1 MKVFIQ
7 IFGGD
12 KMLNF
17 NYYNPAN
24 IYFGK
29 KEEEHVGELISKWSK
44 TKKVLILFSG
54 DYYEKLGIADTVREQ
69 LKKYK
74 IQYFENGNVVPNPA
88 LSLINE
94 LSGFVKGNE
103 IDFILAVGGG
113 SVIDTAK
120 ATALGSLYDGDT
132 WDFFTGEKGVTEAL
146 PIGAIS
152 TVASSGSEMSP
163 ATIVSNNEYKLGVES
178 EIIIPK
184 FSIVNPE
191 FTLNLPKYYTGV
203 GTADILSHLLER
215 YFSKILHTDVTDYL
229 LEGAIKSTLVNGIKL
244 INDLKNYD
252 LRAEMSLTAIIAHNN
267 SLELGREPDWGSHR
281 IEHELSGQYGVV
293 HGEGMVVVTLA
304 WMKYVSTFY
313 PEQFVKYGIRVFGID
328 PIIYSEEEM
337 IDLAISKT
345 KDFFVGLGMKTSL
358 TELGIDETHFETMA
372 ERATKGDTQ
381 TVGHL
386 KPLNSSD
393 IIEILK
399 LAL

>member
-1 MKVFIQ
+1 
-7 IFGGD
+7 
-12 KMLNF
+12 MLNF

-24 IYFGK
+24 IYFGRN
-29 KEEEHVGELISKWSK
+29 EEQRIGELINKWSEA
-44 TKKVLILFSG
+44 KKVLILYSG
-54 DYYEKLGIADTVREQ
+54 DYFEKLGIAKTIHEE
-69 LKKYK
+69 LSKYE
-74 IQYFENGNVVPNPA
+74 IQYFENGQVVPNPA

-94 LSGFVKGNE
+94 LSEFVKEKG

-120 ATALGSLYDGDT
+120 ATALGSMYEGNT
-132 WDFFTGEKGVTEAL
+132 WVFFTGDKEVTEAL

-163 ATIVSNNEYKLGVES
+163 ATIISNAEHKLGVES

-191 FTLNLPKYYTGV
+191 FTIKLPKYYTGV

-215 YFSKILHTDVTDYL
+215 YFSEVDHTDITDYL
-229 LEGAIKSTLVNGIKL
+229 LEGAIRATLVNGVKL
-244 INDLKNYD
+244 MGDLENYD

-304 WMKYVSTFY
+304 WMKYVSRFS
-313 PEQFVKYGIRVFGID
+313 PKQFVKYGIRVFEID
-328 PIIYSEEEM
+328 PVIYTEEEI
-337 IDLAISKT
+337 IDLAIEKT
-345 KDFFVGLGMKTSL
+345 KEFFVKLGMKTTL
-358 TELGIDETHFETMA
+358 TELEIDDTHFETMA
-372 ERATKGDTQ
+372 DRATKGDMQ

-386 KPLNSSD
+386 KSLNSSD
-393 IIEILK
+393 IVEILK
-399 LAL
+399 LAI

>member
-1 MKVFIQ
+1 MIRFL
-7 IFGGD
+7 GGEY
-12 KMLNF
+12 MLNF

-24 IYFGK
+24 IYFGRN
-29 KEEEHVGELISKWSK
+29 EEQRIGELINKWSEA
-44 TKKVLILFSG
+44 KKVLILYSG
-54 DYYEKLGIADTVREQ
+54 DYFEKLGIAKTIHEE
-69 LKKYK
+69 LSKYE
-74 IQYFENGNVVPNPA
+74 IQYFENGQVVPNPA

-94 LSGFVKGNE
+94 LSEFVKEKG

-120 ATALGSLYDGDT
+120 ATALGSMYEGNT
-132 WDFFTGEKGVTEAL
+132 WDFFTGDKEVTEAL

-163 ATIVSNNEYKLGVES
+163 ATIISNAEHKLGVES

-191 FTLNLPKYYTGV
+191 FTIKLPKYYTGV

-215 YFSKILHTDVTDYL
+215 YFSEVDHTDITDYL
-229 LEGAIKSTLVNGIKL
+229 LEGAIRATLVNGVKL
-244 INDLKNYD
+244 MGDLENYD

-304 WMKYVSTFY
+304 WMKYVSRFS
-313 PEQFVKYGIRVFGID
+313 PKQFVKYGIRVFEID
-328 PIIYSEEEM
+328 PVIYTEGEI
-337 IDLAISKT
+337 IDLAIEKT
-345 KDFFVGLGMKTSL
+345 KEFFVKLGMKTTL
-358 TELGIDETHFETMA
+358 TELEIDDTHFETMA
-372 ERATKGDTQ
+372 DRATKGDMQ

-386 KPLNSSD
+386 KSLNSSD
-393 IIEILK
+393 IVEILK
-399 LAL
+399 LAI

>member
-1 MKVFIQ
+1 
-7 IFGGD
+7 
-12 KMLNF
+12 MLNF

-24 IYFGK
+24 IFFGK
-29 KEEEHVGELISKWSK
+29 GEEKRVGELISRWSK
-44 TKKVLILFSG
+44 TRKVLVLFSG
-54 DYYEKLGIADTVREQ
+54 DYYEKLGIAATIRQELEKFD
-69 LKKYK
+69 
-74 IQYFENGNVVPNPA
+74 IQYFENGHVVPNPE

-94 LSGFVKGNE
+94 LSDFVKQQS

-132 WDFFTGEKGVTEAL
+132 WDYFTGEKEVTEAL
-146 PIGAIS
+146 PVGAIS

-163 ATIVSNNEYKLGVES
+163 ATIVSNKEYKLGVES

-184 FSIVNPE
+184 FSIINPE
-191 FTLNLPKYYTGV
+191 FTVKLPKYNTGV

-215 YFSKILHTDVTDYL
+215 YFSKVEHTDITDFL
-229 LEGAIKSTLVNGIKL
+229 LEGAIKSTLINGVKL
-244 INDLKNYD
+244 INDLENYD

-281 IEHELSGQYGVV
+281 IEHELSGQYGIV

-304 WMKYVSTFY
+304 WMKYISTFY
-313 PEQFVKYGIRVFGID
+313 PEQLVKYGIRIFGID
-328 PIIYSEEEM
+328 PIIYSENEI
-337 IDLAISKT
+337 IDLAIEKT
-345 KDFFVGLGMKTSL
+345 KEFFLKLGMRTSL
-358 TELGIDETHFETMA
+358 TEMEIKAEHFEEMA
-372 ERATKGDTQ
+372 KRATKNDSQ

-386 KPLNSSD
+386 KPLNQQD
-393 IIEILK
+393 IVEILK

>member
-1 MKVFIQ
+1 
-7 IFGGD
+7 
-12 KMLNF
+12 MLNF

-29 KEEEHVGELISKWSK
+29 GEEKRVGELINKWST
-44 TKKVLILFSG
+44 TKKVLVLFSG
-54 DYYEKLGIADTVREQ
+54 DYYEKLGIAHTIRQE
-69 LKKYK
+69 LNKLE
-74 IQYFENGNVVPNPA
+74 IQYFENGRVVPNPE

-94 LSGFVKGNE
+94 LSDFVKQQN

-132 WDFFTGEKGVTEAL
+132 WDYFMGEKEVTEAL
-146 PIGAIS
+146 PVGVIS

-163 ATIVSNNEYKLGVES
+163 ATIVSNKEYKLGVES

-184 FSIVNPE
+184 FSIINPE
-191 FTLNLPKYYTGV
+191 FTVKLPKYNTGV

-215 YFSKILHTDVTDYL
+215 YFSKIEHTDITDFL
-229 LEGAIKSTLVNGIKL
+229 LEGAIKSTLINGVKL
-244 INDLKNYD
+244 IDDLENYD
-252 LRAEMSLTAIIAHNN
+252 LRAEMALTAIIAHNN

-281 IEHELSGQYGVV
+281 IEHELSGQYGIV

-304 WMKYVSTFY
+304 WMKYISTFY
-313 PEQFVKYGIRVFGID
+313 PEQLVKYGIRVFGID
-328 PIIYSEEEM
+328 PIIYSEKE
-337 IDLAISKT
+337 IIALAIEKT
-345 KDFFVGLGMKTSL
+345 KAFFLKLGMRTTL
-358 TELGIDETHFETMA
+358 TEMEIADEHFEDMA
-372 ERATKGDTQ
+372 KRATKNDSQ

-386 KPLNSSD
+386 KPLNHQD
-393 IIEILK
+393 IVEILK

>member
-1 MKVFIQ
+1 MIRFL
-7 IFGGD
+7 GGEY
-12 KMLNF
+12 MLNF

-24 IYFGK
+24 IYFGRN
-29 KEEEHVGELISKWSK
+29 EEQRIGELINKWSEA
-44 TKKVLILFSG
+44 KKVLILYSG
-54 DYYEKLGIADTVREQ
+54 DYFEKLGIAKTIHEE
-69 LKKYK
+69 LSKYE
-74 IQYFENGNVVPNPA
+74 IQYFENGQVVPNPA

-94 LSGFVKGNE
+94 LSEFVKEKG

-120 ATALGSLYDGDT
+120 ATALGSMYEGNT
-132 WDFFTGEKGVTEAL
+132 WDFFTGDKEVTEAL

-163 ATIVSNNEYKLGVES
+163 ATIISNAEHKLGVES

-191 FTLNLPKYYTGV
+191 FTIKLPKYYTGV

-215 YFSKILHTDVTDYL
+215 YFSEVDHTDITDYL
-229 LEGAIKSTLVNGIKL
+229 LEGAIRATLVNGVKL
-244 INDLKNYD
+244 MGDLENYD

-304 WMKYVSTFY
+304 WMKYVSRFS
-313 PEQFVKYGIRVFGID
+313 PKQFVKYGIRVFEID
-328 PIIYSEEEM
+328 PVIYTEEEI
-337 IDLAISKT
+337 IDLAIEKT
-345 KDFFVGLGMKTSL
+345 KEFFVKLGMKTTL
-358 TELGIDETHFETMA
+358 TELEIDDTHFETMA
-372 ERATKGDTQ
+372 DRATKGDMQ

-386 KPLNSSD
+386 KSLNSTD
-393 IIEILK
+393 IVEILK
-399 LAL
+399 LAI

>member
-1 MKVFIQ
+1 
-7 IFGGD
+7 
-12 KMLNF
+12 MLNF

-29 KEEEHVGELISKWSK
+29 GEEKRVGELINKWST
-44 TKKVLILFSG
+44 TKKVLVLFSG
-54 DYYEKLGIADTVREQ
+54 DYYEKLGIAHTIRQE
-69 LKKYK
+69 LNKLE
-74 IQYFENGNVVPNPA
+74 IQYFENGRVVPNPE

-94 LSGFVKGNE
+94 LSDFVKQQN

-132 WDFFTGEKGVTEAL
+132 WDYFMGEKEVTEAL
-146 PIGAIS
+146 PVGVIS

-163 ATIVSNNEYKLGVES
+163 ATIVSNKEYKLGVES

-184 FSIVNPE
+184 FSIINPE
-191 FTLNLPKYYTGV
+191 FTVKLPKYNTGV

-215 YFSKILHTDVTDYL
+215 YFSKIEHTDITDFL
-229 LEGAIKSTLVNGIKL
+229 LEGAIKSTLINGVKL
-244 INDLKNYD
+244 IDDLENYD
-252 LRAEMSLTAIIAHNN
+252 LRAEMALTAIIAHNN

-281 IEHELSGQYGVV
+281 IENELSGQYGIV

-304 WMKYVSTFY
+304 WMKYISTFY
-313 PEQFVKYGIRVFGID
+313 PEQLVKYGIRVFGID
-328 PIIYSEEEM
+328 PIIYSEKE
-337 IDLAISKT
+337 IIALAIEKT
-345 KDFFVGLGMKTSL
+345 KAFFLKLGMRTTL
-358 TELGIDETHFETMA
+358 TEMEIADEHFEDMA
-372 ERATKGDTQ
+372 KRATKNDSQ

-386 KPLNSSD
+386 KRLNHQD
-393 IIEILK
+393 IVEILK

>member
-1 MKVFIQ
+1 
-7 IFGGD
+7 
-12 KMLNF
+12 MLNF

-24 IYFGK
+24 IFFGK
-29 KEEEHVGELISKWSK
+29 GEEKRVGELISRWSK
-44 TKKVLILFSG
+44 TRKVLVLFSG
-54 DYYEKLGIADTVREQ
+54 DYYEKLGIATTIRQELEKFD
-69 LKKYK
+69 
-74 IQYFENGNVVPNPA
+74 IQYFENGHVVPNPE

-94 LSGFVKGNE
+94 LSDFVKQQN

-132 WDFFTGEKGVTEAL
+132 WDYFTGEKEVTEAL
-146 PIGAIS
+146 PVGAIS

-163 ATIVSNNEYKLGVES
+163 ATIVSNKEYKLGVES

-184 FSIVNPE
+184 FSIINPE
-191 FTLNLPKYYTGV
+191 FTVKLPKYNTGV

-215 YFSKILHTDVTDYL
+215 YFSKVEHTDITDFL
-229 LEGAIKSTLVNGIKL
+229 LEGAIKSTLINGVKL
-244 INDLKNYD
+244 INDLENYD

-281 IEHELSGQYGVV
+281 IEHELSGQYGIV

-304 WMKYVSTFY
+304 WMKYISTFY
-313 PEQFVKYGIRVFGID
+313 PEQLVKYGIRIFGID
-328 PIIYSEEEM
+328 PIIYSENEI
-337 IDLAISKT
+337 IDLAIEKT
-345 KDFFVGLGMKTSL
+345 KEFFLKLGMRTSL
-358 TELGIDETHFETMA
+358 TEMEIKAEHFEDMA
-372 ERATKGDTQ
+372 KRATKNDSQ

-386 KPLNSSD
+386 KPLNQQD
-393 IIEILK
+393 IVEILK

>member
-1 MKVFIQ
+1 
-7 IFGGD
+7 
-12 KMLNF
+12 MLNF

-29 KEEEHVGELISKWSK
+29 GEEKRVGELINKWST
-44 TKKVLILFSG
+44 TKKVLVLFSG
-54 DYYEKLGIADTVREQ
+54 DYYEKLGIAHTIRQE
-69 LKKYK
+69 LNKLE
-74 IQYFENGNVVPNPA
+74 IQYFENGRVVPNPE

-94 LSGFVKGNE
+94 LSDFVKQQN

-132 WDFFTGEKGVTEAL
+132 WDYFMGEKEVTEAL
-146 PIGAIS
+146 PVGVIS

-163 ATIVSNNEYKLGVES
+163 ATIVSNKEYKLGVES

-184 FSIVNPE
+184 FSIINPE
-191 FTLNLPKYYTGV
+191 FTVKLPKYNTGV

-215 YFSKILHTDVTDYL
+215 YFSKIEHTDITDFL
-229 LEGAIKSTLVNGIKL
+229 LEGAIKSTLINGVKL
-244 INDLKNYD
+244 IDDLENYD
-252 LRAEMSLTAIIAHNN
+252 LRAEMALTAIIAHNN

-281 IEHELSGQYGVV
+281 IEHELSGQYGIV

-304 WMKYVSTFY
+304 WMKYISTFY
-313 PEQFVKYGIRVFGID
+313 PEQLVKYGIRVFGID
-328 PIIYSEEEM
+328 PIIYSEKE
-337 IDLAISKT
+337 IIALAIEKT
-345 KDFFVGLGMKTSL
+345 KAFFLKLGMRTTL
-358 TELGIDETHFETMA
+358 TEMEIADEHFEDMA
-372 ERATKGDTQ
+372 KRATKNDSQ

-386 KPLNSSD
+386 KRLNHQD
-393 IIEILK
+393 IVEILK

>member
-1 MKVFIQ
+1 MIRFL
-7 IFGGD
+7 GGEY
-12 KMLNF
+12 MLSF

-24 IYFGK
+24 IYFGRN
-29 KEEEHVGELISKWSK
+29 EEQRIGELINKWSEA
-44 TKKVLILFSG
+44 KKVLILYSG
-54 DYYEKLGIADTVREQ
+54 DYFEKLGIAKTIHEE
-69 LKKYK
+69 LSKYE
-74 IQYFENGNVVPNPA
+74 IQYFENGQVVPNPA

-94 LSGFVKGNE
+94 LSEFVKEKG

-120 ATALGSLYDGDT
+120 ATALGSMYEGNT
-132 WDFFTGEKGVTEAL
+132 WDFFTGDKEVTEAL

-163 ATIVSNNEYKLGVES
+163 ATIISNAEHKLGVES

-191 FTLNLPKYYTGV
+191 FTIKLPKYYTGV

-215 YFSKILHTDVTDYL
+215 YFSEVDHTDITDYL
-229 LEGAIKSTLVNGIKL
+229 LEGAIRATLVNGVKL
-244 INDLKNYD
+244 MGDLENYD

-304 WMKYVSTFY
+304 WMKYVSRFS
-313 PEQFVKYGIRVFGID
+313 PKQFVKYGIRVFEID
-328 PIIYSEEEM
+328 PVIYTEEEI
-337 IDLAISKT
+337 IDLAIEKT
-345 KDFFVGLGMKTSL
+345 KEFFVKLGMKTTL
-358 TELGIDETHFETMA
+358 TELEIDDTHFETMA
-372 ERATKGDTQ
+372 DRATKGDLQ

-386 KPLNSSD
+386 KSLNSSD
-393 IIEILK
+393 IVEILK
-399 LAL
+399 LAI

>member
-1 MKVFIQ
+1 
-7 IFGGD
+7 
-12 KMLNF
+12 MLNF

-24 IYFGK
+24 IFFGK
-29 KEEEHVGELISKWSK
+29 GEEKRVGELISRWSK
-44 TKKVLILFSG
+44 TRKVLVLFSG
-54 DYYEKLGIADTVREQ
+54 DYYEKLGIAATIRQELEKFD
-69 LKKYK
+69 
-74 IQYFENGNVVPNPA
+74 IQYFENGHVVPNPE

-94 LSGFVKGNE
+94 LSDFVKQQN

-132 WDFFTGEKGVTEAL
+132 WDYFTGEKEVTEAL
-146 PIGAIS
+146 PVGAIS

-163 ATIVSNNEYKLGVES
+163 ATIVSNKEYKLGVES

-184 FSIVNPE
+184 FSIINPE
-191 FTLNLPKYYTGV
+191 FTVKLPKYNTGV

-215 YFSKILHTDVTDYL
+215 YFSKVDHTDITDFL
-229 LEGAIKSTLVNGIKL
+229 LEGAIKSTLINGVKL
-244 INDLKNYD
+244 INDLENYD

-281 IEHELSGQYGVV
+281 IEHELSGQYGIV

-304 WMKYVSTFY
+304 WMKYISTFY
-313 PEQFVKYGIRVFGID
+313 PEQLVKYGIRIFGID
-328 PIIYSEEEM
+328 PIIYSENEI
-337 IDLAISKT
+337 IDLAIEKT
-345 KDFFVGLGMKTSL
+345 KEFFLKLGMRTSL
-358 TELGIDETHFETMA
+358 TEMEIKAEHFEDMA
-372 ERATKGDTQ
+372 KRATKNDSQ

-386 KPLNSSD
+386 KPLNQQD
-393 IIEILK
+393 IVEILK

>member
-1 MKVFIQ
+1 MIRFL
-7 IFGGD
+7 GGEY
-12 KMLNF
+12 MLNF

-24 IYFGK
+24 IYFGRN
-29 KEEEHVGELISKWSK
+29 EEQRIGELINKWSEA
-44 TKKVLILFSG
+44 KKVLILYSG
-54 DYYEKLGIADTVREQ
+54 DYFEKLGIAKTIHEE
-69 LKKYK
+69 LSKYE
-74 IQYFENGNVVPNPA
+74 IQYFENGQVVPNPA

-94 LSGFVKGNE
+94 LSEFVKEKG

-120 ATALGSLYDGDT
+120 ATALGSMYEGNT
-132 WDFFTGEKGVTEAL
+132 WDFFTGDKEVTEAL

-163 ATIVSNNEYKLGVES
+163 ATIISNAEHKLGVES

-191 FTLNLPKYYTGV
+191 FTIKLPKYYTGV

-215 YFSKILHTDVTDYL
+215 YFSEVDHTDITDYL
-229 LEGAIKSTLVNGIKL
+229 LEGAIRATLVNGVKL
-244 INDLKNYD
+244 MGDLENYD

-304 WMKYVSTFY
+304 WMKYVSRFS
-313 PEQFVKYGIRVFGID
+313 PK
-328 PIIYSEEEM
+328 
-337 IDLAISKT
+337 
-345 KDFFVGLGMKTSL
+345 
-358 TELGIDETHFETMA
+358 
-372 ERATKGDTQ
+372 
-381 TVGHL
+381 
-386 KPLNSSD
+386 
-393 IIEILK
+393 
-399 LAL
+399 

>member
-1 MKVFIQ
+1 
-7 IFGGD
+7 
-12 KMLNF
+12 MLSF

-24 IYFGK
+24 IYFGRN
-29 KEEEHVGELISKWSK
+29 EEQRIGELINKWSEA
-44 TKKVLILFSG
+44 KKVLILYSG
-54 DYYEKLGIADTVREQ
+54 DYFEKLGIAKTIHEE
-69 LKKYK
+69 LSKYE
-74 IQYFENGNVVPNPA
+74 IQYFENGQVVPNPA

-94 LSGFVKGNE
+94 LSEFVKEKG

-120 ATALGSLYDGDT
+120 ATALGSMYEGNT
-132 WDFFTGEKGVTEAL
+132 WDFFTGDKEVTEAL

-163 ATIVSNNEYKLGVES
+163 ATIISNAEHKLGVES

-191 FTLNLPKYYTGV
+191 FTIKLPKYYTGV

-215 YFSKILHTDVTDYL
+215 YFSEVDHTDITDYL
-229 LEGAIKSTLVNGIKL
+229 LEGAIRATLVNGVKL
-244 INDLKNYD
+244 MGDLENYD

-304 WMKYVSTFY
+304 WMKYVSRFS
-313 PEQFVKYGIRVFGID
+313 PKQFVKYGIRVFEID
-328 PIIYSEEEM
+328 PVIYTEEEI
-337 IDLAISKT
+337 IDLAIEKT
-345 KDFFVGLGMKTSL
+345 KEFFVKLGMKTTL
-358 TELGIDETHFETMA
+358 TELEIDDTHFETMA
-372 ERATKGDTQ
+372 DRATKGDLQ

-386 KPLNSSD
+386 KSLNSSD
-393 IIEILK
+393 IVEILK
-399 LAL
+399 LAI

>member
-1 MKVFIQ
+1 MIRFL
-7 IFGGD
+7 GGEY
-12 KMLNF
+12 MLNF

-24 IYFGK
+24 IYFGRN
-29 KEEEHVGELISKWSK
+29 EEQRIGELINKWSEA
-44 TKKVLILFSG
+44 KKVLILYSG
-54 DYYEKLGIADTVREQ
+54 DYFEKLGIAKTIHEE
-69 LKKYK
+69 LSKYE
-74 IQYFENGNVVPNPA
+74 IQYFENGQVVPNPA

-94 LSGFVKGNE
+94 LSEFVKEKG

-120 ATALGSLYDGDT
+120 ATALGSMYEGNT
-132 WDFFTGEKGVTEAL
+132 WDFFTGDKEVTEAL

-163 ATIVSNNEYKLGVES
+163 ATIISNAEHKLGVES

-191 FTLNLPKYYTGV
+191 FTIKLPKYYTGV

-215 YFSKILHTDVTDYL
+215 YFSEVDHTDITDYL
-229 LEGAIKSTLVNGIKL
+229 LEGAIRATLVNGVKL
-244 INDLKNYD
+244 MGDLENYD

-304 WMKYVSTFY
+304 WMKYVSRFS
-313 PEQFVKYGIRVFGID
+313 PKQFVKYGIRVFEID
-328 PIIYSEEEM
+328 PVIYTEEEI
-337 IDLAISKT
+337 IDLAIEKT
-345 KDFFVGLGMKTSL
+345 KEFFVKLGMKTTL
-358 TELGIDETHFETMA
+358 TELEIDDTHFETMA
-372 ERATKGDTQ
+372 DRATKGDMQ

-386 KPLNSSD
+386 KSLNSSD
-393 IIEILK
+393 IVEILK
-399 LAL
+399 LAI

>member
-1 MKVFIQ
+1 
-7 IFGGD
+7 
-12 KMLNF
+12 MLSF

-24 IYFGK
+24 IYFGRN
-29 KEEEHVGELISKWSK
+29 EEQRIGELINKWSEA
-44 TKKVLILFSG
+44 KKVLILYSG
-54 DYYEKLGIADTVREQ
+54 DYFEKLGIAKTIHEE
-69 LKKYK
+69 LSKYE
-74 IQYFENGNVVPNPA
+74 IQYFENGQVVPNPA

-94 LSGFVKGNE
+94 LSEFVKEKG

-120 ATALGSLYDGDT
+120 ATALGSMYEGNT
-132 WDFFTGEKGVTEAL
+132 WDFFTGDKEVTEAL

-163 ATIVSNNEYKLGVES
+163 ATIISNVEHKLGVES

-191 FTLNLPKYYTGV
+191 FTIKLPKYYTGV

-215 YFSKILHTDVTDYL
+215 YFSEVDHTDITDYL
-229 LEGAIKSTLVNGIKL
+229 LEGAIRATLVNGVKL
-244 INDLKNYD
+244 MGDLENYD

-304 WMKYVSTFY
+304 WMKYVSRFS
-313 PEQFVKYGIRVFGID
+313 PKQFVKYGIRVFEID
-328 PIIYSEEEM
+328 PVIYTEEEI
-337 IDLAISKT
+337 IDLAIEKT
-345 KDFFVGLGMKTSL
+345 KEFFVKLGMKTTL
-358 TELGIDETHFETMA
+358 TELEIDDTHFETMA
-372 ERATKGDTQ
+372 DRATKGDMQ

-386 KPLNSSD
+386 KSLNSSD
-393 IIEILK
+393 IVEILK
-399 LAL
+399 LAI

>member
-1 MKVFIQ
+1 
-7 IFGGD
+7 
-12 KMLNF
+12 MLNF

-24 IYFGK
+24 IFFGK
-29 KEEEHVGELISKWSK
+29 GEEKRVGELISRWSK
-44 TKKVLILFSG
+44 TRKVLVLFSG
-54 DYYEKLGIADTVREQ
+54 DYYEKLGIAATIRQELEKFD
-69 LKKYK
+69 
-74 IQYFENGNVVPNPA
+74 IQYFENGHVVPNPE

-94 LSGFVKGNE
+94 LSDFVKQQN

-132 WDFFTGEKGVTEAL
+132 WDYFTGEKEVTEAL
-146 PIGAIS
+146 PVGAIS

-163 ATIVSNNEYKLGVES
+163 ATIVSNKEYKLGVES

-184 FSIVNPE
+184 FSIINPE
-191 FTLNLPKYYTGV
+191 FTVKLPKYNTGV

-215 YFSKILHTDVTDYL
+215 YFSKVEHTDITDFL
-229 LEGAIKSTLVNGIKL
+229 LEGAIKSTLINGVKL
-244 INDLKNYD
+244 INDLENYD

-281 IEHELSGQYGVV
+281 IEHELSGQYGIV

-304 WMKYVSTFY
+304 WMKYISTFY
-313 PEQFVKYGIRVFGID
+313 PEQLVKYGIRIFGID
-328 PIIYSEEEM
+328 PIIYSENEI
-337 IDLAISKT
+337 IDLAIEKT
-345 KDFFVGLGMKTSL
+345 KEFFLKLGMRTSL
-358 TELGIDETHFETMA
+358 TEMEIKAEHFEDMA
-372 ERATKGDTQ
+372 KRATKNDSQ

-386 KPLNSSD
+386 KPLNQQD
-393 IIEILK
+393 IVEILK

>member
-1 MKVFIQ
+1 MIRFL
-7 IFGGD
+7 GG
-12 KMLNF
+12 KYMLSF

-24 IYFGK
+24 IYFGRN
-29 KEEEHVGELISKWSK
+29 EEQRIGELINKWSEA
-44 TKKVLILFSG
+44 KKVLILYSG
-54 DYYEKLGIADTVREQ
+54 DYFEKLGIAKTIHEE
-69 LKKYK
+69 LSKYE
-74 IQYFENGNVVPNPA
+74 IQYFENGQVVPNPA

-94 LSGFVKGNE
+94 LSEFVKEKG

-120 ATALGSLYDGDT
+120 ATALGSMYEGNT
-132 WDFFTGEKGVTEAL
+132 WDFFTGDKEVTEAL

-163 ATIVSNNEYKLGVES
+163 ATIISNVEHKLGVES

-191 FTLNLPKYYTGV
+191 FTIKLPKYYTGV

-215 YFSKILHTDVTDYL
+215 YFSEVDHTDITDYL
-229 LEGAIKSTLVNGIKL
+229 LEGAIRATLVNGVKL
-244 INDLKNYD
+244 MGDLENYD

-304 WMKYVSTFY
+304 WMKYVSRFS
-313 PEQFVKYGIRVFGID
+313 PKQFVKYGIRVFEID
-328 PIIYSEEEM
+328 PVIYTEEEI
-337 IDLAISKT
+337 IDLAIEKT
-345 KDFFVGLGMKTSL
+345 KEFFVKLGMKTTL
-358 TELGIDETHFETMA
+358 TELEIDDTHFETMA
-372 ERATKGDTQ
+372 DRATKGDMQ

-386 KPLNSSD
+386 KSLNSSD
-393 IIEILK
+393 IVEILK
-399 LAL
+399 LAI

>member
-1 MKVFIQ
+1 
-7 IFGGD
+7 
-12 KMLNF
+12 MLNF

-24 IYFGK
+24 IFFGK
-29 KEEEHVGELISKWSK
+29 GEEKRVGELINRWSK
-44 TKKVLILFSG
+44 TRKVLVLFSG
-54 DYYEKLGIADTVREQ
+54 DYYEKLGIAATIRQELEKFD
-69 LKKYK
+69 
-74 IQYFENGNVVPNPA
+74 IQYFENGHVVPNPE

-94 LSGFVKGNE
+94 LSDFVKQQN

-132 WDFFTGEKGVTEAL
+132 WDYFTGEKEVTEAL
-146 PIGAIS
+146 PVGAIS

-163 ATIVSNNEYKLGVES
+163 ATIVSNKEYKLGVES

-184 FSIVNPE
+184 FSIINPE
-191 FTLNLPKYYTGV
+191 FTVKLPKYNTGV

-215 YFSKILHTDVTDYL
+215 YFSKVEHTDITDFL
-229 LEGAIKSTLVNGIKL
+229 LEGAIKSTLINGVKL
-244 INDLKNYD
+244 INDLENYD

-281 IEHELSGQYGVV
+281 IEHELSGQYGIV

-304 WMKYVSTFY
+304 WMKYISTFY
-313 PEQFVKYGIRVFGID
+313 PEQLVKYGIRIFGID
-328 PIIYSEEEM
+328 PIIYSENEI
-337 IDLAISKT
+337 IDLAIEKT
-345 KDFFVGLGMKTSL
+345 KEFFLKLGMRTTL
-358 TELGIDETHFETMA
+358 TEMEIKAEHFEDMA
-372 ERATKGDTQ
+372 KRATKNDTQ

-386 KPLNSSD
+386 KPLNQQD
-393 IIEILK
+393 IVEILK

>member
-1 MKVFIQ
+1 
-7 IFGGD
+7 
-12 KMLNF
+12 MLNF

-29 KEEEHVGELISKWSK
+29 GEEKRVGELINKWST
-44 TKKVLILFSG
+44 TKKVLVLFSG
-54 DYYEKLGIADTVREQ
+54 DYYEKLGIAHTIRQE
-69 LKKYK
+69 LNKLE
-74 IQYFENGNVVPNPA
+74 IQYFENGRVVPNPE

-94 LSGFVKGNE
+94 LSDFVKQQN

-132 WDFFTGEKGVTEAL
+132 WDYFMGEKEVTEAL
-146 PIGAIS
+146 PVGVIS

-163 ATIVSNNEYKLGVES
+163 ATIVSKKEYKLGVES

-184 FSIVNPE
+184 FSIINPE
-191 FTLNLPKYYTGV
+191 FTVKLPKYNTGV

-215 YFSKILHTDVTDYL
+215 YFSKIEHTDITDFL
-229 LEGAIKSTLVNGIKL
+229 LEGAIKSTLINGVKL
-244 INDLKNYD
+244 IDDLENYD
-252 LRAEMSLTAIIAHNN
+252 LRAEMALTAIIAHNN

-281 IEHELSGQYGVV
+281 IEHELSGQYGIV

-304 WMKYVSTFY
+304 WMKYISTFY
-313 PEQFVKYGIRVFGID
+313 PEQLVKYGIRVFGID
-328 PIIYSEEEM
+328 PIIYSEKE
-337 IDLAISKT
+337 IIALAIEKT
-345 KDFFVGLGMKTSL
+345 KAFFLKLGMRTTL
-358 TELGIDETHFETMA
+358 TEMEIADEHFEDMA
-372 ERATKGDTQ
+372 KRATKNDSQ

-386 KPLNSSD
+386 KRLNHQD
-393 IIEILK
+393 IVEILK

>member
-1 MKVFIQ
+1 MIRFL
-7 IFGGD
+7 GGEY
-12 KMLNF
+12 MLNF

-24 IYFGK
+24 IYFGRN
-29 KEEEHVGELISKWSK
+29 EEQRIGELINKWSEA
-44 TKKVLILFSG
+44 KKVLILYSG
-54 DYYEKLGIADTVREQ
+54 DYFEKLGIAKTIHEE
-69 LKKYK
+69 LSKYE
-74 IQYFENGNVVPNPA
+74 IQYFENGQVVPNPA

-94 LSGFVKGNE
+94 LSEFVKEKG

-120 ATALGSLYDGDT
+120 ATALGSMYEGNT
-132 WDFFTGEKGVTEAL
+132 WVFFTGDKEVTEAL

-163 ATIVSNNEYKLGVES
+163 ATIISNAEHKLGVES

-191 FTLNLPKYYTGV
+191 FTIKLPKYYTGV

-215 YFSKILHTDVTDYL
+215 YFSEVDHTDITDYL
-229 LEGAIKSTLVNGIKL
+229 LEGAIRATLVNGVKL
-244 INDLKNYD
+244 MGDLENYD

-304 WMKYVSTFY
+304 WMKYVSRFS
-313 PEQFVKYGIRVFGID
+313 PKQFVKYGIRVFEID
-328 PIIYSEEEM
+328 PVIYTEEEI
-337 IDLAISKT
+337 IDLAIEKT
-345 KDFFVGLGMKTSL
+345 KEFFVKLGMKTTL
-358 TELGIDETHFETMA
+358 TELEIDDTHFETMA
-372 ERATKGDTQ
+372 DRATKGDMQ

-386 KPLNSSD
+386 KSLNSSD
-393 IIEILK
+393 IVEILK
-399 LAL
+399 LAI

>member
-1 MKVFIQ
+1 
-7 IFGGD
+7 
-12 KMLNF
+12 MLNF

-29 KEEEHVGELISKWSK
+29 NEETRVGELINKWSR

-54 DYYEKLGIADTVREQ
+54 DYYETLGIAKTIHQE
-69 LKKYK
+69 LAKYE
-74 IQYFENGNVVPNPA
+74 IQYFENGHVVPNPA

-94 LSGFVKGNE
+94 LSDFVKKQE

-120 ATALGSLYDGDT
+120 ATALGSLYEGDA
-132 WDFFTGEKGVTEAL
+132 WDFFTGKKEVTEAL
-146 PIGAIS
+146 PVGAIS

-163 ATIVSNNEYKLGVES
+163 ATIVSNDEYKLGVES

-191 FTLNLPKYYTGV
+191 FTLKLPKYYTGV

-215 YFSKILHTDVTDYL
+215 YFSKVTHTDITDFL
-229 LEGAIKSTLVNGIKL
+229 LEGAMKSTIINGGKL
-244 INDLKNYD
+244 INDLENYD

-281 IEHELSGQYGVV
+281 IEHELSGQYGIV
-293 HGEGMVVVTLA
+293 HGEGMVIVTLA
-304 WMKYVSTFY
+304 WMKYVSKFY

-328 PIIYSEEEM
+328 PIIYSEEEI
-337 IDLAISKT
+337 IDLAIEKT
-345 KDFFVGLGMKTSL
+345 KEFFVKLGMKTNL
-358 TELGIDETHFETMA
+358 TDAGIDNEHFEAMA
-372 ERATKGDTQ
+372 ERATKNDTQ

-393 IIEILK
+393 IVKILE
-399 LAL
+399 LAR

>member
-1 MKVFIQ
+1 MIRFL
-7 IFGGD
+7 GGEY
-12 KMLNF
+12 MLNF

-24 IYFGK
+24 IYFGRN
-29 KEEEHVGELISKWSK
+29 EEQRIGELINKWSEA
-44 TKKVLILFSG
+44 KKVLILYSG
-54 DYYEKLGIADTVREQ
+54 DYFEKLGIAKTIHEE
-69 LKKYK
+69 LSKYE
-74 IQYFENGNVVPNPA
+74 IQYFENGQFVPNPA

-94 LSGFVKGNE
+94 LSEFVKEKG

-120 ATALGSLYDGDT
+120 ATALGSMYEGNT
-132 WDFFTGEKGVTEAL
+132 WDFFTGDKEVTEAL

-163 ATIVSNNEYKLGVES
+163 ATIISNAEHKLGVES

-191 FTLNLPKYYTGV
+191 FTIKLPKYYTGV

-215 YFSKILHTDVTDYL
+215 YFSEVDHTDITDYL
-229 LEGAIKSTLVNGIKL
+229 LEGAIRATLVNGVKL
-244 INDLKNYD
+244 MGDLENYD

-304 WMKYVSTFY
+304 WMKYVSRFS
-313 PEQFVKYGIRVFGID
+313 PKQFVKYGIRVFEID
-328 PIIYSEEEM
+328 PVIYTEEEI
-337 IDLAISKT
+337 IDLAIEKT
-345 KDFFVGLGMKTSL
+345 KEFFVKLGMKTTL
-358 TELGIDETHFETMA
+358 TELEIDDTHFETMA
-372 ERATKGDTQ
+372 DRATKGDMQ

-386 KPLNSSD
+386 KSLNSSD
-393 IIEILK
+393 IVEILK
-399 LAL
+399 LAI

>member
-1 MKVFIQ
+1 
-7 IFGGD
+7 
-12 KMLNF
+12 MLNF

-29 KEEEHVGELISKWSK
+29 GEEKRVGELINKWST
-44 TKKVLILFSG
+44 TKKVLVLFSG
-54 DYYEKLGIADTVREQ
+54 DYYEKLGIAHTIRQE
-69 LKKYK
+69 LNRLE
-74 IQYFENGNVVPNPA
+74 IQYFENGRVVPNPE

-94 LSGFVKGNE
+94 LSDFVKQQN

-132 WDFFTGEKGVTEAL
+132 WDYFMGEKEVTEAL
-146 PIGAIS
+146 PVGAIS

-163 ATIVSNNEYKLGVES
+163 ATIVSNKEYKLGVES

-184 FSIVNPE
+184 FSIINPE
-191 FTLNLPKYYTGV
+191 FTVKLPKYNTGV

-215 YFSKILHTDVTDYL
+215 YFSKIEHTDITDFL
-229 LEGAIKSTLVNGIKL
+229 LEGAIKSTLINGVKL
-244 INDLKNYD
+244 IDDLENYD
-252 LRAEMSLTAIIAHNN
+252 LRAEMALTAIIAHNN

-281 IEHELSGQYGVV
+281 IEHELSGQYGIV

-304 WMKYVSTFY
+304 WMKYISTFY
-313 PEQFVKYGIRVFGID
+313 PEQLVKYGIRVFGID
-328 PIIYSEEEM
+328 PIIYSEKE
-337 IDLAISKT
+337 IIALAIEKT
-345 KDFFVGLGMKTSL
+345 KAFFLKLGMRTTL
-358 TELGIDETHFETMA
+358 TEMEIADEHFEDMA
-372 ERATKGDTQ
+372 KRATKNDSQ

-386 KPLNSSD
+386 KPLNHQD
-393 IIEILK
+393 IVEILK

>member
-1 MKVFIQ
+1 
-7 IFGGD
+7 
-12 KMLNF
+12 MLNF

-29 KEEEHVGELISKWSK
+29 GEEKRVGELINKWST
-44 TKKVLILFSG
+44 TKKVLVLFSG
-54 DYYEKLGIADTVREQ
+54 DYYEKLGIAHTIRQELDKLE
-69 LKKYK
+69 
-74 IQYFENGNVVPNPA
+74 IQYFENGRVVPNPE

-94 LSGFVKGNE
+94 LSDFVKQQN

-120 ATALGSLYDGDT
+120 ATALGGLYDGDT
-132 WDFFTGEKGVTEAL
+132 WDYFMGEKEVTEAL
-146 PIGAIS
+146 PVGAIS

-163 ATIVSNNEYKLGVES
+163 ATIVSNKEYKLGVES

-184 FSIVNPE
+184 FSIINPE
-191 FTLNLPKYYTGV
+191 FTVKLPKYNTGV

-215 YFSKILHTDVTDYL
+215 YFSKIEHTDITDFL
-229 LEGAIKSTLVNGIKL
+229 LEGAIKSTLINGVKL
-244 INDLKNYD
+244 IDDLENYD

-281 IEHELSGQYGVV
+281 IEHELSGQYGIV

-304 WMKYVSTFY
+304 WMKYISTFY
-313 PEQFVKYGIRVFGID
+313 PKQLVKYGIRVFGID
-328 PIIYSEEEM
+328 PIIYSEKEI
-337 IDLAISKT
+337 IDLAIEKT
-345 KDFFVGLGMKTSL
+345 KAFFLKLGMRTTL
-358 TELGIDETHFETMA
+358 TEMEISDEHFEDMA
-372 ERATKGDTQ
+372 KRATKNGSQ

-386 KPLNSSD
+386 KPLNHQD

>member
-1 MKVFIQ
+1 
-7 IFGGD
+7 
-12 KMLNF
+12 MLNF

-29 KEEEHVGELISKWSK
+29 NEEQHVGEMINKWSC

-54 DYYEKLGIADTVREQ
+54 EYYETLGIAETLHRE
-69 LKKYK
+69 LEKYE

-94 LSGFVKGNE
+94 LSRFVKE
-103 IDFILAVGGG
+103 HDIDFILAVGGG

-120 ATALGSLYDGDT
+120 ATALGSLYDGDA
-132 WDFFTGEKGVTEAL
+132 WDFFIGKKEVTEAL

-163 ATIVSNNEYKLGVES
+163 ATIVSNDEYKLGVES

-191 FTLNLPKYYTGV
+191 FTLKLPKYYTGV

-215 YFSKILHTDVTDYL
+215 YFSNVPHTDVTDFL
-229 LEGAIKSTLVNGIKL
+229 LEGAMKSTIVNGVKL
-244 INDLKNYD
+244 INDLENYD

-281 IEHELSGQYGVV
+281 IEHELSGQYGIV
-293 HGEGMVVVTLA
+293 HGEGMVIVTLA
-304 WMKYVSTFY
+304 WMKYVSSFY
-313 PEQFVKYGIRVFGID
+313 PEPFVKYGIRVFGID
-328 PIIYSEEEM
+328 SVIYSDQEI
-337 IDLAISKT
+337 IDRAIEKT
-345 KDFFVGLGMKTSL
+345 KDFFVELGMKTNL
-358 TELGIDETHFETMA
+358 TEAGIDDTHFKAMA
-372 ERATKGDTQ
+372 DRATKNDAQ

-393 IIEILK
+393 IVKILE
-399 LAL
+399 LAR

>member
-1 MKVFIQ
+1 
-7 IFGGD
+7 
-12 KMLNF
+12 MLSF

-24 IYFGK
+24 IYFGRN
-29 KEEEHVGELISKWSK
+29 EEQRIGELINKWSEA
-44 TKKVLILFSG
+44 KKVLILYSG
-54 DYYEKLGIADTVREQ
+54 DYFEKLGIAKTIHEE
-69 LKKYK
+69 LSKYE
-74 IQYFENGNVVPNPA
+74 IQYFENGQVVPNPA

-94 LSGFVKGNE
+94 LSEFVKEKG

-120 ATALGSLYDGDT
+120 ATALGSMYEGNT
-132 WDFFTGEKGVTEAL
+132 WDFFTDDKEVTEAL

-163 ATIVSNNEYKLGVES
+163 ATIISNVEHKLGVES

-191 FTLNLPKYYTGV
+191 FTIKLPKYYTGV

-215 YFSKILHTDVTDYL
+215 YFSEVDHTDITDYL
-229 LEGAIKSTLVNGIKL
+229 LEGAIRATLVNGVKL
-244 INDLKNYD
+244 MGDLENYD

-304 WMKYVSTFY
+304 WMKYVSRFS
-313 PEQFVKYGIRVFGID
+313 PKQFVKYGIRVFEID
-328 PIIYSEEEM
+328 PVIYTEEEI
-337 IDLAISKT
+337 IDLAIEKT
-345 KDFFVGLGMKTSL
+345 KEFFVKLGMKTTL
-358 TELGIDETHFETMA
+358 TELEIDDTHFETMA
-372 ERATKGDTQ
+372 DRATKGDMQ

-386 KPLNSSD
+386 KSLNSSD
-393 IIEILK
+393 IVEILK
-399 LAL
+399 LAI

>member
-1 MKVFIQ
+1 
-7 IFGGD
+7 
-12 KMLNF
+12 MLNF

-24 IYFGK
+24 IFFGK
-29 KEEEHVGELISKWSK
+29 GEEKRVGELISRWSK
-44 TKKVLILFSG
+44 TRKVLVLFSG
-54 DYYEKLGIADTVREQ
+54 DYYEKLGIAATIRQELEKFD
-69 LKKYK
+69 
-74 IQYFENGNVVPNPA
+74 IQYFENGHVVPNPE

-94 LSGFVKGNE
+94 LSDFVKHQN

-132 WDFFTGEKGVTEAL
+132 WDYFTGEKEVTEAL
-146 PIGAIS
+146 PVGAIS

-163 ATIVSNNEYKLGVES
+163 ATIVSNKEYKLGVES

-184 FSIVNPE
+184 FSIINPE
-191 FTLNLPKYYTGV
+191 FTVKLPKYNTGV

-215 YFSKILHTDVTDYL
+215 YFSKVEHTDITDFL
-229 LEGAIKSTLVNGIKL
+229 LEGAIKSTLINGVKL
-244 INDLKNYD
+244 INDLENYD

-281 IEHELSGQYGVV
+281 IEHELSGQYGIV

-304 WMKYVSTFY
+304 WMKYISTFY
-313 PEQFVKYGIRVFGID
+313 PEQLVKYGIRIFGID
-328 PIIYSEEEM
+328 PIVYSENEI
-337 IDLAISKT
+337 IDLAIEKT
-345 KDFFVGLGMKTSL
+345 KEFFLKLGMRTSL
-358 TELGIDETHFETMA
+358 TEMEIKAEHFEDMA
-372 ERATKGDTQ
+372 KRATKNDSQ

-386 KPLNSSD
+386 KPLNQQD
-393 IIEILK
+393 IVEILK

>member
-1 MKVFIQ
+1 
-7 IFGGD
+7 
-12 KMLNF
+12 MLSF

-24 IYFGK
+24 IYFGRN
-29 KEEEHVGELISKWSK
+29 EEQRIGELINKWSEA
-44 TKKVLILFSG
+44 KKVLILYSG
-54 DYYEKLGIADTVREQ
+54 DYFEKLGIAKTIHEE
-69 LKKYK
+69 LSKYE
-74 IQYFENGNVVPNPA
+74 IQYFENGQVVPNPA

-94 LSGFVKGNE
+94 LSEFVKEKG

-120 ATALGSLYDGDT
+120 ATALGSMYEGNT
-132 WDFFTGEKGVTEAL
+132 WDFFTGDKEVTEAL

-163 ATIVSNNEYKLGVES
+163 ATIISNAEHKLGVES

-191 FTLNLPKYYTGV
+191 FTIKLPKYYTGV

-215 YFSKILHTDVTDYL
+215 YFSEVDHTDITDYL
-229 LEGAIKSTLVNGIKL
+229 LEGAIRATLVNGVKL
-244 INDLKNYD
+244 MGDLENYD

-304 WMKYVSTFY
+304 WMKYVSRFS
-313 PEQFVKYGIRVFGID
+313 PKQFVKYGIRVFEID
-328 PIIYSEEEM
+328 PVIYTEEEI
-337 IDLAISKT
+337 IDLAIEKT
-345 KDFFVGLGMKTSL
+345 KEFFVKLGMKTTL
-358 TELGIDETHFETMA
+358 TELEIDDTHFETMA
-372 ERATKGDTQ
+372 DRATKGDMQ

-386 KPLNSSD
+386 KSLNSSD
-393 IIEILK
+393 IVEILK
-399 LAL
+399 LAI

>member
-1 MKVFIQ
+1 
-7 IFGGD
+7 
-12 KMLNF
+12 MLNF

-24 IYFGK
+24 IFFGK
-29 KEEEHVGELISKWSK
+29 GEEKRVGELISRWSK
-44 TKKVLILFSG
+44 TRKVLVLFSG
-54 DYYEKLGIADTVREQ
+54 DYYEKLGIAATIRQELEKFD
-69 LKKYK
+69 
-74 IQYFENGNVVPNPA
+74 IQYFENGHVVPNPE

-94 LSGFVKGNE
+94 LSDFVKQQN

-132 WDFFTGEKGVTEAL
+132 WDYFAGEKEVTEAL
-146 PIGAIS
+146 PVGAIS

-163 ATIVSNNEYKLGVES
+163 ATIVSNKEYKLGVES

-184 FSIVNPE
+184 FSIINPE
-191 FTLNLPKYYTGV
+191 FTVKLPKYNTGV

-215 YFSKILHTDVTDYL
+215 YFSKVEHTDITDFL
-229 LEGAIKSTLVNGIKL
+229 LEGAIKSTLINGVKL
-244 INDLKNYD
+244 INDLENYD

-281 IEHELSGQYGVV
+281 IEHELSGQYGIV

-304 WMKYVSTFY
+304 WMKYISTFY
-313 PEQFVKYGIRVFGID
+313 PEQLVKYGIRIFGID
-328 PIIYSEEEM
+328 PIVYSENEI
-337 IDLAISKT
+337 IDLAIEKT
-345 KDFFVGLGMKTSL
+345 KEFFLKLGMRTSL
-358 TELGIDETHFETMA
+358 TEMEIKAEHFEDMA
-372 ERATKGDTQ
+372 KRATKNDSQ

-386 KPLNSSD
+386 KPLNQQD
-393 IIEILK
+393 IVEILK

>member
-1 MKVFIQ
+1 
-7 IFGGD
+7 
-12 KMLNF
+12 MLNF

-24 IYFGK
+24 IYFGRG
-29 KEEEHVGELISKWSK
+29 EENRVGELINKWSK
-44 TKKVLILFSG
+44 TKKVLVLFSG
-54 DYYEKLGIADTVREQ
+54 DYYEELGIAATIRGELDKFE
-69 LKKYK
+69 
-74 IQYFENGNVVPNPA
+74 IQYFENGHVVPNPK

-94 LSGFVKGNE
+94 LSEFVKQHN

-120 ATALGSLYDGDT
+120 ATALGSLYEGDT
-132 WDFFTGEKGVTEAL
+132 WDYFTGVKEVTEAL

-163 ATIVSNNEYKLGVES
+163 ATIVSNKEYKLGVES

-191 FTLNLPKYYTGV
+191 FTVKLPKYNTGV

-215 YFSKILHTDVTDYL
+215 YFSKAEHTDITDFL
-229 LEGAIKSTLVNGIKL
+229 LEGAIKATLINGVKL
-244 INDLKNYD
+244 IDDLENYD

-281 IEHELSGQYGVV
+281 IEHELSGQYGIV

-304 WMKYVSTFY
+304 WMKYISTFY
-313 PEQFVKYGIRVFGID
+313 PEQLVKYGIRIFGID
-328 PIIYSEEEM
+328 PVIYSEKEIIE
-337 IDLAISKT
+337 LAIEKT
-345 KDFFVGLGMKTSL
+345 KVFFIKLGMRTTL
-358 TELGIDETHFETMA
+358 TELEIKDDHFEDMA
-372 ERATKGDTQ
+372 KRATKNDSQ

-386 KPLNSSD
+386 KPLNQQD
-393 IIEILK
+393 IVEILK

>member
-1 MKVFIQ
+1 
-7 IFGGD
+7 
-12 KMLNF
+12 MLNF

-24 IYFGK
+24 IFFG
-29 KEEEHVGELISKWSK
+29 KEEEKRVGELINKWSK

-54 DYYEKLGIADTVREQ
+54 DYYEKLGIAKTIRQELTKFD
-69 LKKYK
+69 
-74 IQYFENGNVVPNPA
+74 IHYFENGDVVPNPA

-94 LSGFVKGNE
+94 LSGFVKQQD

-132 WDFFTGEKGVTEAL
+132 WDYFTGEKEVTEAL
-146 PIGAIS
+146 PVGAIS

-163 ATIVSNNEYKLGVES
+163 ATIVSNKEYKLGVES
-178 EIIIPK
+178 ELIIPK
-184 FSIVNPE
+184 FSIINPE
-191 FTLNLPKYYTGV
+191 FTLKLPKYHTGV

-215 YFSKILHTDVTDYL
+215 YFSKVEHTDITDFL
-229 LEGAIKSTLVNGIKL
+229 LEGAIKATLINGVKL
-244 INDLKNYD
+244 IDDLENYD

-281 IEHELSGQYGVV
+281 IEHELSGQYGIV

-304 WMKYVSTFY
+304 WMKYISTFY
-313 PEQFVKYGIRVFGID
+313 PEQLVKYGVRIFGID
-328 PIIYSEEEM
+328 PIIYSEKEI
-337 IDLAISKT
+337 IDLAIEKT
-345 KDFFVGLGMKTSL
+345 KEFFLKLGMRTTL
-358 TELGIDETHFETMA
+358 TEMEIADEHFEDMA
-372 ERATKGDTQ
+372 KRATKKDSQ

-386 KPLNSSD
+386 KPLNQQD
-393 IIEILK
+393 IVEILK